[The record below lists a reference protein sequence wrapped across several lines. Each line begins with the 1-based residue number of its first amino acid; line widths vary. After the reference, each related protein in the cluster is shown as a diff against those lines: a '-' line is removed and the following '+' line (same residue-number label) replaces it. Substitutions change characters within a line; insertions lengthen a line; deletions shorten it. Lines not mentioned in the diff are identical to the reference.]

1 MNGWKYYNHAL
12 LPETSPLDEPD
23 LSSVLDNSI
32 WKKQSDGI
40 PFLARW
46 TSDFDCGY
54 ETEWWYCIKDTV
66 FDITSI
72 NSKRR
77 YDIKKGAKFFYV
89 EKIEPKD
96 YINAILEV
104 KKAAFSAYPE
114 EYRPEITEENNLKEI
129 SLWKERDVFAAFNI
143 ETNEMGGYAV
153 FKHEK
158 GYIEWEILKTNPNY
172 EKYNI
177 NAVIGARCLE
187 FYENKLQQ
195 GILIIDGERN
205 IFHQTNFQ
213 DYLIRYFGFRRAYC
227 NVHVRYPEGI
237 RQVVNILYPSR
248 NIIKR
253 LKGKLA
259 HKIYA
264 VLLMEEIVR
273 RQNKK
278 GRS

>member
-1 MNGWKYYNHAL
+1 MKN
-12 LPETSPLDEPD
+12 
-23 LSSVLDNSI
+23 I
-32 WKKQSDGI
+32 
-40 PFLARW
+40 
-46 TSDFDCGY
+46 
-54 ETEWWYCIKDTV
+54 
-66 FDITSI
+66 
-72 NSKRR
+72 
-77 YDIKKGAKFFYV
+77 
-89 EKIEPKD
+89 
-96 YINAILEV
+96 IL
-104 KKAAFSAYPE
+104 
-114 EYRPEITEENNLKEI
+114 
-129 SLWKERDVFAAFNI
+129 
-143 ETNEMGGYAV
+143 M
-153 FKHEK
+153 H
-158 GYIEWEILKTNPNY
+158 
-172 EKYNI
+172 
-177 NAVIGARCLE
+177 VIGARCLE

-195 GILIIDGERN
+195 GILILDGERN